1 MTEERTPYPAGQE
14 PAEAPESADE
24 HPKTLRSYFVEPEP
38 APEQEST
45 HEHLY
50 RVVVGKKLVVR
61 FCERCGRTWLTTEL
75 RDILHSN
82 RFVYTWSEVLEE
94 AEAHEKLIPTE
105 EQPRSRL
112 KRYLNE

>member
-1 MTEERTPYPAGQE
+1 MTEERASYHVGQE
-14 PAEAPESADE
+14 PAQESA
-24 HPKTLRSYFVEPEP
+24 
-38 APEQEST
+38 

-50 RVVVGKKLVVR
+50 RVVVGNKLVVR

-75 RDILHSN
+75 RDILHNN
-82 RFVYTWSEVLEE
+82 RFVYCWSEVLEE

-112 KRYLNE
+112 KRYCDSRNKVAAKKAITWPINRSIQVRL

>member
-1 MTEERTPYPAGQE
+1 MTEERVPYQAEQE
-14 PAEAPESADE
+14 PVPESA
-24 HPKTLRSYFVEPEP
+24 
-38 APEQEST
+38 

-50 RVVVGKKLVVR
+50 RVVVGNKLVVR

-82 RFVYTWSEVLEE
+82 RFVYTWSELLEE
-94 AEAHEKLIPTE
+94 AEVHEKLIPAE